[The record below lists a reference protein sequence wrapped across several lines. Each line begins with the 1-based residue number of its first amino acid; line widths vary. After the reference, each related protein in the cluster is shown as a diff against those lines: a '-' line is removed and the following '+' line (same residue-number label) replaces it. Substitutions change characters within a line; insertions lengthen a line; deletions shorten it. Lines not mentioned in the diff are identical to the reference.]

1 MSKILLIAV
10 CFLLFFSSL
19 QLSLLLLF
27 GYFLHLLSQPV
38 LSFSL
43 CLFLPLSFF
52 FSFFCFLFLY
62 SLRLSCD
69 GLLPQIL
76 RLFQLFLLLNYFILN
91 SFLVYLVV
99 PLLFSILIDLN
110 LLFLYLFHYPVG
122 FIFYEVNDVK

>member
-1 MSKILLIAV
+1 MSKILLIVV

-19 QLSLLLLF
+19 KLSLLLLF
-27 GYFLHLLSQPV
+27 GYFLHLLSQSV

-43 CLFLPLSFF
+43 CLFLSLSFF
-52 FSFFCFLFLY
+52 FCFFSLLFLY
-62 SLRLSCD
+62 SLCLSCD

-122 FIFYEVNDVK
+122 FIFDEVNHN